1 MTDSALIRLFR
12 IAYPVKS
19 LGPGKR
25 VALWVAGCTKR
36 CKGCISPEMRDPSAG
51 KPIAV
56 ATLAKRLGR
65 LGSSIAGI
73 TISGGEPMDQADA
86 LAPFVKMVKKQR
98 PEWNVIVYTGYSKA
112 KAGRLSEGAK
122 ELLTLVDVLIDGEYR
137 RSVLQKHPLAGSGNQ
152 KIHCLSAVGKK
163 MNIDNCTYGAAD
175 FGIDGTGQ
183 AMLIGILN
191 AGTRAKAQKKLGI
204 VKPERSYE

>member
-1 MTDSALIRLFR
+1 LTANPLIRLYR
-12 IAYPVKS
+12 IAYPVTS
-19 LGPGKR
+19 LGPGNR
-25 VALWVAGCTKR
+25 VALWVAGCSKR
-36 CKGCISPEMRDPSAG
+36 CKGCISPEMHDPSAG

-65 LGSSIAGI
+65 LDAMIDGI

-86 LAPFVKMVKKQR
+86 LATLVRMIKKQR
-98 PEWNVIVYTGYSKA
+98 PEWNIIVYTGYSRA

-122 ELLTLVDVLIDGEYR
+122 MLLASVDVLIDGEYR
-137 RSVLQKHPLAGSGNQ
+137 MSVLQKHPLAGSGNQ
-152 KIHCLSAVGKK
+152 KIHCLSDVGK
-163 MNIDNCTYGAAD
+163 NIGIDNCTYGAAD

-191 AGTRAKAQKKLGI
+191 ARTRVKAQKKWT
-204 VKPERSYE
+204 S